1 MASLI
6 KWSPIA
12 ELMNLNWGL
21 DRFFQEFQEFMEPM
35 EIGGEGYC
43 TFLPVESFRHNGSF
57 VVKVDLPGV
66 NPKDVHLTADQG
78 CLTIEGERKRG
89 EEIPETSLMR
99 DELCYGSFRRSLAIP
114 EGVKTEQIKA
124 KYHDGILEITAPLE
138 EHSLPKKIEVEVQ
151 KS

>member
-6 KWSPIA
+6 KWSPMG

-21 DRFFQEFQEFMEPM
+21 DRFFQEFMETM
-35 EIGGEGYC
+35 ETGEEGYC
-43 TFLPVESFRHNGSF
+43 ASLPVESFRHNGSF
-57 VVKVDLPGV
+57 VVRVDLPGV

-114 EGVKTEQIKA
+114 EGVKTEKIKA
-124 KYHDGILEITAPLE
+124 KYHDGILEITAPLAE
-138 EHSLPKKIEVEVQ
+138 QSLPKKIEVEVQ